1 MAKTSLLTDQIAT
14 RERSIDFVALGM
26 LLPNPDPILKAQ
38 GKDIAVYRDM
48 RSDALIGGCIRRRKS
63 AVKALEWGLDR
74 DKSASRVE
82 KSVQAMLDD
91 LDMERLIGHA
101 LEAAL
106 YGYQPMEVIW
116 QKQGALIVP
125 VAVEAKPP
133 EWFGFDDQNQ
143 LRFKTK
149 ANMMQGEELPA
160 RKFLLPRQEPTYANP
175 YGFADLSLCFWP
187 LVFKKGGLKFW
198 LAFTEK
204 FGSAF
209 SVGKLP
215 RSATKEERAELLDS
229 LEALIQD
236 GVATIPDDGSV
247 ELVEMAGKS
256 ASADLYER
264 LVMHCR
270 GEIAIA
276 LLGQNQ
282 TTEATANKASATAG
296 LEVTHELRDAD
307 AGIVAATVNQLIEWI
322 CELNFAAAP
331 APVFSL
337 WDQEEQDR
345 LQAERDKS
353 NYDAGARFTNKYFMR
368 AYGYQEGDLAEPAPV
383 IPTSPGIASAARQS
397 TTPGDP
403 AGAAS
408 AAAQAKGAEAST
420 APVAQFAEATAP
432 IDPTERDTT
441 TLMTAAAPQWSAMVD
456 DIQTLVDNATS
467 LPALQQALTQA
478 YGGLDSA
485 ELVRLMAA
493 AMALA
498 ELKGMDA
505 ARLEALPASAA
516 FAEPQ
521 QIDPVP
527 AQIGAGITAIAA
539 AMTAIAARP
548 DAPAPIVNVD
558 VAAPAAPSVQ
568 VDVHVPEQPA
578 PKVEVTNQ
586 VQPAP
591 VTVNNTHPARAVQT
605 VERDANEE
613 IVSTTTVFHQE

>member
-1 MAKTSLLTDQIAT
+1 MAKSSTLIDHIAT
-14 RERSIDFVALGM
+14 RARSIDFALAGM

-38 GKDIAVYRDM
+38 GRDIAVYRDM
-48 RSDALIGGCIRRRKS
+48 RSDAHIGGCIRRRKS

-74 DKSASRVE
+74 DRAKSRVA
-82 KSVQAMLDD
+82 KSVQDMLGDI
-91 LDMERLIGHA
+91 DMERLIGQA
-101 LEAAL
+101 MEAAL
-106 YGYQPMEVIW
+106 YGYQPLEVVW
-116 QKQGALIVP
+116 KRVGSLLVP
-125 VAVEAKPP
+125 AEIEAKPP
-133 EWFGFDDQNQ
+133 EWFGFDDENQ
-143 LRFKTK
+143 LRFKSR
-149 ANMMQGEELPA
+149 AAMVQGEELMP

-215 RSATKEERAELLDS
+215 RSASPAEHAKLLDA

-282 TTEATANKASATAG
+282 TTEASANKASASAG

-307 AGIVAATVNQLIEWI
+307 AGLVAATVNELIRWV
-322 CELNFAAAP
+322 CELNWGGAD

-345 LQAERDKS
+345 LQAARDKS
-353 NYDAGARFTNKYFMR
+353 NYDAGARFTNAYWMR
-368 AYGYQEGDLAEPAPV
+368 SYGYQEGDLADP
-383 IPTSPGIASAARQS
+383 SAAPAVPQ
-397 TTPGDP
+397 PGAP
-403 AGAAS
+403 QLGA
-408 AAAQAKGAEAST
+408 
-420 APVAQFAEATAP
+420 AQFAEAP
-432 IDPTERDTT
+432 PQPDPTGPDTNA
-441 TLMTAAAPQWSAMVD
+441 LMAAAAPQWAAMVD
-456 DIQTLVDNATS
+456 DIQTLVDQAAS
-467 LPALQQALTQA
+467 VADLQQALTQA

-485 ELVRLMAA
+485 ELVKLMAA

-505 ARLEALPASAA
+505 ARLEALPASAS
-516 FAEPQ
+516 FA
-521 QIDPVP
+521 DP
-527 AQIGAGITAIAA
+527 GT
-539 AMTAIAARP
+539 
-548 DAPAPIVNVD
+548 DFNVG
-558 VAAPAAPSVQ
+558 V
-568 VDVHVPEQPA
+568 
-578 PKVEVTNQ
+578 
-586 VQPAP
+586 
-591 VTVNNTHPARAVQT
+591 
-605 VERDANEE
+605 
-613 IVSTTTVFHQE
+613 

>member
-14 RERSIDFVALGM
+14 RERSIDFTALGM
-26 LLPNPDPILKAQ
+26 MLPNPDPILKAQ

-82 KSVQAMLDD
+82 KAVQAMLDD

-149 ANMMQGEELPA
+149 ANMVQGEELPA

-296 LEVTHELRDAD
+296 LEVAKDIRDGD
-307 AGIVAATVNQLIEWI
+307 ARLCEATINQLLRWI
-322 CELNFAAAP
+322 VDSNEGEGAP
-331 APVFSL
+331 APKFELFEQEEVDEVQAKRDKLLSDAGLRFTPAYWKRVYGLEEGDIDLTPPPPQPANAPAALPGSGPAAAGAPAASFAEPTPVDPLAPLADTLATAGDTVLSL
-337 WDQEEQDR
+337 WMAQIVKLVNSADSPAA
-345 LQAERDKS
+345 LT
-353 NYDAGARFTNKYFMR
+353 DALLHSY
-368 AYGYQEGDLAEPAPV
+368 GDL
-383 IPTSPGIASAARQS
+383 
-397 TTPGDP
+397 
-403 AGAAS
+403 
-408 AAAQAKGAEAST
+408 
-420 APVAQFAEATAP
+420 
-432 IDPTERDTT
+432 PTE
-441 TLMTAAAPQWSAMVD
+441 Q
-456 DIQTLVDNATS
+456 
-467 LPALQQALTQA
+467 LT
-478 YGGLDSA
+478 
-485 ELVRLMAA
+485 EV
-493 AMALA
+493 MALAFAAA

-505 ARLEALPASAA
+505 VRSE
-516 FAEPQ
+516 
-521 QIDPVP
+521 
-527 AQIGAGITAIAA
+527 AGINS
-539 AMTAIAARP
+539 P
-548 DAPAPIVNVD
+548 HKP
-558 VAAPAAPSVQ
+558 
-568 VDVHVPEQPA
+568 
-578 PKVEVTNQ
+578 
-586 VQPAP
+586 
-591 VTVNNTHPARAVQT
+591 
-605 VERDANEE
+605 
-613 IVSTTTVFHQE
+613 